1 MTPNKTSFRKLYR
14 VLCYRICPNSDHFRV
29 SGTPL
34 YPSVLKFSRVSTV
47 YLGTSFCRVR
57 SSFWRAFGLGAVRSC
72 PNIWTLCQEP
82 AMTEVLQIWHWPPGY
97 HFKAHCSC
105 HTTNFPAKYCQNVI
119 SVVEIKNIA
128 LSRSKKYPNFQI
140 PEKFLKFCLTF
151 GTVRSVRPSFGPLT
165 DIFWIIIVRIIV
177 YLTKNKVS
185 RCPRGRTRAARYAQN
200 SISWVVSLLKS
211 WCHTLKSTTLGTVHP

>member
-1 MTPNKTSFRKLYR
+1 
-14 VLCYRICPNSDHFRV
+14 
-29 SGTPL
+29 
-34 YPSVLKFSRVSTV
+34 
-47 YLGTSFCRVR
+47 
-57 SSFWRAFGLGAVRSC
+57 
-72 PNIWTLCQEP
+72 
-82 AMTEVLQIWHWPPGY
+82 MTEVLQIWHWPPGY

-119 SVVEIKNIA
+119 SVVENKNITVKKFWKKN
-128 LSRSKKYPNFQI
+128 SKFPDSQNFQNFQI
-140 PEKFLKFCLTF
+140 FFLTF

-211 WCHTLKSTTLGTVHP
+211 WCHTLKSTTLGTVPLETVYPLSIQNTLSSKYRVGGRGIYLWWCEGIISNIEWDRRG